1 MDDTKLQY
9 PEWQS
14 PLQEVLLEFDPP
26 KLPEKALK
34 AETLILERLQ
44 QLQQSDDGHHE
55 RVAIDDGLSVLRTI
69 RRERQ
74 LR

>member
-14 PLQEVLLEFDPP
+14 PLQEVLLEFDPQ

-44 QLQQSDDGHHE
+44 QLQ
-55 RVAIDDGLSVLRTI
+55 I
-69 RRERQ
+69 RRWSP
-74 LR
+74 